1 MSIYRIAH
9 LSDPH
14 LPPPRGAFGWK
25 DVFTKRLL
33 SRIAWR
39 KKRKVH
45 QPGVLAALMADLKA
59 ASPDHVVISGDLTN
73 FASHTEI
80 AAATKWLESLGE
92 TRDFTVSPGNH
103 DALAGAGGDERFAS
117 WAPWLGDKGETSFP
131 QVRVR
136 GPVAIFN
143 LCSGWPTAP
152 LLATG
157 RLGEAQLQRLDE
169 ALADPAYKDLF
180 RLVVL
185 HHAPQKGAVS
195 RRKALDDQEALRA
208 VLAKRG
214 ADVVIYGHA
223 HQSQFGAITGP
234 DSTAIPV
241 LGVPSASV
249 GPRGHSPA
257 RWHMIEVETKA
268 HGGHHARVVVRGVE
282 AGREGLVEQGRF
294 SLVDVR

>member
-14 LPPPRGAFGWK
+14 LPPPPGAFGWK

-45 QPGVLAALMADLKA
+45 QPEVLAALVADLKA
-59 ASPDHVVISGDLTN
+59 ANPDHVVISGDLTN
-73 FASHTEI
+73 FASNTEI
-80 AAATKWLESLGE
+80 AGATKWLESLGPAQ
-92 TRDFTVSPGNH
+92 DFTVSPGNH
-103 DALAGAGGDERFAS
+103 DALAGAGGDERFAP
-117 WAPWLGDKGETSFP
+117 WAPWLGDEGQTQFP
-131 QVRVR
+131 HVRLR

-157 RLGEAQLQRLDE
+157 RLGEAQLRRLD
-169 ALADPAYKDLF
+169 ATLADPAYKNFF

-185 HHAPQKGAVS
+185 HHAPQNGAVS

-208 VLAKRG
+208 VLARHG
-214 ADVVIYGHA
+214 VDLVIYGHA
-223 HQSQFGAITGP
+223 HQSQVGAVPGP
-234 DSTAIPV
+234 GGATIPV

-257 RWHMIEVETKA
+257 RWHMIEVEA
-268 HGGHHARVVVRGVE
+268 NPDGGHSARVVIRGVE
-282 AGREGLVEQGRF
+282 GGRGVKELGRY
-294 SLVDVR
+294 SLRDVA